1 MSPGDPVITSIFENV
16 SDIGLCL
23 GLSLGPPAKAGARSK
38 RGAVHLA
45 EVTKWIKVTK
55 WTKIA
60 KLAHL
65 VGEKAVFLLIEK

>member
-1 MSPGDPVITSIFENV
+1 VITSIFENV

-60 KLAHL
+60 LRT
-65 VGEKAVFLLIEK
+65 